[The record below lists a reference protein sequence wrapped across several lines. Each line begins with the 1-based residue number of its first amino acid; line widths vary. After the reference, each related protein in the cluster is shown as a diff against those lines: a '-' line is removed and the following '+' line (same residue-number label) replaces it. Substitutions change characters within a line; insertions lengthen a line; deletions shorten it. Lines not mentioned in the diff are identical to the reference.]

1 MENKPIC
8 KIEKDESKRWYLN
21 GQFHREDGP
30 AIEYK
35 NGDTEW
41 FINGIHHREDGPA
54 IDCKDGTKFW
64 IRRNK
69 LHRLDGP
76 AAKHDDGSSY
86 WYIRGVLIDD
96 QIREWAYQ
104 QNVNLDNLTE
114 DDELLIKLVWVS

>member
-54 IDCKDGTKFW
+54 IDCKDGTSFW

-86 WYIRGVLIDD
+86 WFIHGRNVTNKIKQWAKENDID
-96 QIREWAYQ
+96 
-104 QNVNLDNLTE
+104 LDILTE
-114 DDELLIKLVWVS
+114 DNINLIKLIWS